1 MRINVYN
8 TLLDDDRKP
17 MLVKESSS
25 NFPAVSQIKTPQ
37 DLVKILNGVFNANKQ
52 TEEHAWLIALNSA
65 NAIIGIFELSHGSIN
80 SSIMSTREIF
90 MKLCLCGAVSF
101 MLAHNHPS
109 GETAPSKA
117 DLEVTETIYKA
128 GKMMQIELL
137 DHVIIGRDNY
147 DYYSFRQCG
156 LIANWKN

>member
-1 MRINVYN
+1 MCDCILAECNHPLYY
-8 TLLDDDRKP
+8 LK
-17 MLVKESSS
+17 
-25 NFPAVSQIKTPQ
+25 AVFYTAFLSQIKAPQ
-37 DLVKILNGVFNANKQ
+37 DLVKILNGVFNANNQ
-52 TEEHAWLIALNSA
+52 TEEHVWLIALNSA

-90 MKLCLCGAVSF
+90 MKLCLCGAASF

-109 GETAPSKA
+109 GEATPSKT
-117 DLEVTETIYKA
+117 DLEVTETICKA

-147 DYYSFRQCG
+147 DFYSFHQYG
-156 LIANWKN
+156 IIKK

>member
-25 NFPAVSQIKTPQ
+25 NFPAVSQIKAPQ
-37 DLVKILNGVFNANKQ
+37 DLVKILNGVFNANNQ
-52 TEEHAWLIALNSA
+52 TEEHVWLIALNSA

-90 MKLCLCGAVSF
+90 MKLCLCGAANF

-109 GETAPSKA
+109 GETAPSKP
-117 DLEVTETIYKA
+117 DLEVTETICKA

-147 DYYSFRQCG
+147 DFYSFQQYWM
-156 LIANWKN
+156 IKN

>member
-25 NFPAVSQIKTPQ
+25 NFPAVSQIKAPQ
-37 DLVKILNGVFNANKQ
+37 DLVKVLNGVFNANNQ
-52 TEEHAWLIALNSA
+52 TEEHVWLIALNSA

-90 MKLCLCGAVSF
+90 MKDW
-101 MLAHNHPS
+101 H
-109 GETAPSKA
+109 GE
-117 DLEVTETIYKA
+117 
-128 GKMMQIELL
+128 
-137 DHVIIGRDNY
+137 
-147 DYYSFRQCG
+147 
-156 LIANWKN
+156 